1 MVGAG
6 KKFSRQYTQLTKQCN
21 ESQLCLK
28 WADACSV
35 LLQRRVFEVTI
46 VLWCFVRQTVFFVG
60 PSPQVD
66 VAAAFAAKGT
76 KRVFSFVATGPT
88 ALRAHHDA
96 YIAAHG
102 SNAQSHFKRNV
113 FCAVLQATILVLAH
127 HAHPNHQAVA
137 TDLGHEA

>member
-1 MVGAG
+1 M
-6 KKFSRQYTQLTKQCN
+6 
-21 ESQLCLK
+21 
-28 WADACSV
+28 
-35 LLQRRVFEVTI
+35 
-46 VLWCFVRQTVFFVG
+46 FFVG
-60 PSPQVD
+60 PSAQVD

-102 SNAQSHFKRNV
+102 SDAQSHFKRNV
-113 FCAVLQATILVLAH
+113 FCAVLQASVLVLAH

-137 TDLGHEA
+137 ADFWDEA